1 MDDTQARRIGRPD
14 ANEDR
19 ERRNDVF
26 DTASEAGR
34 RVEGRLREEG
44 IAWPATVRA
53 DGQPQSVPVWFLWG
67 GGSFLIYSQPNPQK
81 LRNIERNPRVGLNLN
96 SNTRGGDVARVEGVA
111 EIVREV
117 PPATE
122 VPEYVNKYRESIARI
137 DLDEEG
143 LARAYSVAVRVT
155 PERWQVW

>member
-1 MDDTQARRIGRPD
+1 VLDCPRPQVGRKKVSMDDTQARRIGRPD

-67 GGSFLIYSQPNPQK
+67 GGSFL
-81 LRNIERNPRVGLNLN
+81 V
-96 SNTRGGDVARVEGVA
+96 
-111 EIVREV
+111 
-117 PPATE
+117 
-122 VPEYVNKYRESIARI
+122 
-137 DLDEEG
+137 
-143 LARAYSVAVRVT
+143 
-155 PERWQVW
+155 